1 VHGVGD
7 RRAIGVTSSSAGTEE
22 SSAKWGVKPVFFL
35 AVMFMGYAVY
45 AVDRTVLSSLL
56 NPLSSALGLTPTET
70 GLLVSAQYI
79 GVFSFVGLA
88 GHLSDR
94 YGRWRII
101 LTGVMMFSLF
111 TGLIGLSQNF
121 LQAFVFRL
129 VSGFGEGI
137 FWPVAMA
144 AVSGYFGRS
153 KGLALGIFYV
163 GFDVGSVLGLNI
175 GGGIF
180 ALTSDWR
187 TGFFVAPLLGLP
199 VIAGVFAGRR
209 TVTESE
215 AGGVRVNLG
224 RDAAYLLGKRSVL
237 LLCLFALLATW
248 ASVWQVAFLPFYY
261 AKVLGLGTTQAAFLA
276 SLVLA
281 SGGFGKVVLGRAS
294 DLLRRKWL
302 LLVMS
307 MLLVIMYG
315 VFFSTGEFYAAMAA
329 ALSMGFFSGAVF
341 PILQGMVADSSEEMV
356 GTGLGLSTTFQSV
369 AAVFSLSIAG
379 TLSDPH
385 GIAGVLLG
393 ISSIGLKGA
402 ITLTALIPAVLMCVI
417 CLFLVE
423 PGRTGN

>member
-1 VHGVGD
+1 VSK
-7 RRAIGVTSSSAGTEE
+7 RSAQA
-22 SSAKWGVKPVFFL
+22 SFFL
-35 AVMFMGYAVY
+35 AVMFLGYAVY

-56 NPLSSALGLTPTET
+56 GPLSSALSLTPTET

-79 GVFSFVGLA
+79 GVLAFVGLA

-94 YGRWRII
+94 YGRWKII
-101 LTGVMMFSLF
+101 LAGVAVFSIF
-111 TGLIGLSQNF
+111 TGLIGIAQNF
-121 LQAFVFRL
+121 AEAFVFRL

-163 GFDVGSVLGLNI
+163 GFDVGSVIGLNI
-175 GGGIF
+175 GGGAF

-209 TVTESE
+209 AVAESE
-215 AGGVRVNLG
+215 AGGVQVTLG
-224 RDAAYLLGKRSVL
+224 RDAAYLLGKRDVL
-237 LLCLFALLATW
+237 LLCFFALLATW

-261 AKVLGLGTTQAAFLA
+261 AKVLGLGTTQAAFTA

-281 SGGFGKVVLGRAS
+281 SGALGKMALGITS
-294 DLLRRKWL
+294 DFLRRKWL
-302 LLVMS
+302 LFVISLFLV
-307 MLLVIMYG
+307 LMYG
-315 VFFSTGEFYAAMAA
+315 VFFTTGEFYAGTLA
-329 ALSMGFFSGAVF
+329 ALAMGFFSGAVF
-341 PILQGMVADSSEEMV
+341 PILQSMVADSSEGMV
-356 GTGLGLSTTFQSV
+356 GTGLGLTTTFQSV
-369 AAVFSLSIAG
+369 AAAFSLSLAG
-379 TLSDPH
+379 ALSDPN

-393 ISSIGLKGA
+393 ISTISLKEA
-402 ITLTALIPAVLMCVI
+402 ITLTALIPAVLMCVL

-423 PGRTGN
+423 PQRTGD